1 MEGWIKLHRKILENP
16 IVCKDADHLAVWV
29 YLLLHAT
36 HVERQVLFNGQKIT
50 LRPGQLITG
59 RKKIADELSVDASKV
74 KRIIDKFKSDQQI
87 DQQGTNKGSLI
98 TVLNWEDYQ
107 KSDQQIDQQMT
118 SKCPTDDQQ
127 VTTNKNERIEEQKKK
142 NKNITREANELFE
155 RLWKLYPNPRG
166 KGEVSAANKRELLA
180 IGESTLVKAIERY
193 SLELQKD
200 ADWRRPKN
208 GSTFFKSGYKDYLDE
223 NYIPLPEPKKPATK
237 NKFNNFEDRDYS
249 HDELLDLEK
258 QLLLGGANNGQGT
271 CDTEKD

>member
-36 HVERQVLFNGQKIT
+36 HTERQVLFNGQKIT

-127 VTTNKNERIEEQKKK
+127 VTTNNNERIEEQKKNIKYSAFVPPTTENVREYCCEKGLTFDPGEFTDFYDSKGWMIGK
-142 NKNITREANELFE
+142 NKMKDWKAAARNWE
-155 RLWKLYPNPRG
+155 RN
-166 KGEVSAANKRELLA
+166 NK
-180 IGESTLVKAIERY
+180 
-193 SLELQKD
+193 KD
-200 ADWRRPKN
+200 KRQAPK
-208 GSTFFKSGYKDYLDE
+208 D
-223 NYIPLPEPKKPATK
+223 K
-237 NKFNNFEDRDYS
+237 NKFNNFDNRNYTTS
-249 HDELLDLEK
+249 ELLEIERASLR
-258 QLLLGGANNGQGT
+258 
-271 CDTEKD
+271 